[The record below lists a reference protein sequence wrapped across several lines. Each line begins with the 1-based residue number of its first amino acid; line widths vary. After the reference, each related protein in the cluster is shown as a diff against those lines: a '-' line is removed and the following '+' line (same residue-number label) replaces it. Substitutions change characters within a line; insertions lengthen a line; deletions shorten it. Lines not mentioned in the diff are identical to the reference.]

1 MISELGELGEHTYV
15 PNPNAVA
22 GVNRKLTGE
31 EVDDFTRAADERA
44 QLGLLGGGS
53 ESGDAGQLTIPGLN
67 DYECTP
73 GDMYGKE
80 PTVVKVALSILID
93 VVPKFAI
100 MMNIRNF
107 HISRLIFMTLSG
119 PPSDTLKEMSPV
131 IDIFSAKKFD
141 VSLNSSPFPV
151 KMYSGTVIQA
161 GVLIDIERVAILG
174 IPIIR
179 RAYFRFSSDPFMIE
193 AHLYIENIQLA
204 PLIEITGIRGKQKFL
219 AQQKQVRNHF
229 HVETA
234 HPINV
239 FEFCQTFLK
248 LLRASSSF

>member
-1 MISELGELGEHTYV
+1 VISELGELGEHTYV

-80 PTVVKVALSILID
+80 PT
-93 VVPKFAI
+93 VPKFAI

-193 AHLYIENIQLA
+193 AHLYIENI
-204 PLIEITGIRGKQKFL
+204 
-219 AQQKQVRNHF
+219 